1 MAIIFK
7 KRIIREDPSV
17 DFYRSP
23 DEFYSYIQQNY
34 INTGKIIT
42 FRNEEY
48 IDSLGHIIE
57 YETMYRDQASFDEAV
72 ADLEFKKDAEHLTNY
87 CFDNLIRLVSIQ
99 INNTI
104 KSIECDPERTV
115 PIDVQSLTS

>member
-7 KRIIREDPSV
+7 KRLIREDSSI
-17 DFYRSP
+17 DFYRSS
-23 DEFYSYIQQNY
+23 DEFNSYVQQNY
-34 INTGKIIT
+34 INTGKIIN

-48 IDSLGHIIE
+48 IDSLGHIVE
-57 YETMYRDQASFDEAV
+57 YETMYKDRASLDEALV
-72 ADLEFKKDAEHLTNY
+72 DLEFKKDAEHLTNY

-99 INNTI
+99 VNNTI